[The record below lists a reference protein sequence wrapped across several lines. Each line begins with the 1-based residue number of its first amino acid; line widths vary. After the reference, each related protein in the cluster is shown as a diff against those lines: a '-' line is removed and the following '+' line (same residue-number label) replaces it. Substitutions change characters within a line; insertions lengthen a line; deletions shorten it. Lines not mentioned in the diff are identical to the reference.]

1 MHSSVW
7 ICIRLRTWC
16 LVMMNQTRL
25 SSNNDL
31 TMISLVQVTVRN
43 WSSKKFIIYSWKWFM
58 KQFQLTQFILY
69 SRLWLHII
77 ASMFLYN
84 HSSCRN
90 SFLTQNLFVQTS
102 LAASFLIPY
111 FDIAS
116 RGDQKEFYYLHI
128 KGLSQQRRCWNCLRK
143 SKSVRVATT
152 DWVLVLKVVNVDTTT
167 TFLPSTN
174 VTTTLISRLWLH
186 LHS

>member
-1 MHSSVW
+1 
-7 ICIRLRTWC
+7 
-16 LVMMNQTRL
+16 
-25 SSNNDL
+25 
-31 TMISLVQVTVRN
+31 MISLVQVTVRN
-43 WSSKKFIIYSWKWFM
+43 WSSKKFIIYCWKWSM

-116 RGDQKEFYYLHI
+116 SGDQKEFYYLHI
-128 KGLSQQRRCWNCLRK
+128 KGLSRQRRCWNCLRK

-174 VTTTLISRLWLH
+174 VTTTLISRPSLAAPPFIISPRGKIRPKSLRT
-186 LHS
+186 